1 MFLRKRTA
9 PPHRSE
15 RGKSANPG
23 RFDLCHGKSH
33 SSKTVVRLQPP
44 PDIPAATRTTRD
56 RQPRLRASWQRRT
69 RRAPSSTT
77 ARLAQ
82 GVFNYLGRVDKFD
95 QAANAPVCRHS
106 LELRRVETKA
116 PTDPGYLGHKF
127 ESDSIWIVHDRA
139 LAVIVEDER
148 PIVFV
153 ASKLPI
159 DSLPECDDVSS
170 ANRRMV
176 SALHKLG
183 CDVAELQGIFAPF
196 GRRVV
201 IW

>member
-1 MFLRKRTA
+1 LIGAAEETPARLLF
-9 PPHRSE
+9 
-15 RGKSANPG
+15 SASVVS
-23 RFDLCHGKSH
+23 DW
-33 SSKTVVRLQPP
+33 SKTTGLKLSKPIHEG
-44 PDIPAATRTTRD
+44 DIIEAEEPNFEG
-56 RQPRLRASWQRRT
+56 
-69 RRAPSSTT
+69 
-77 ARLAQ
+77 
-82 GVFNYLGRVDKFD
+82 GVFNYLDRVDKFD
-95 QAANAPVCRHS
+95 QATNAPVCRHS

-127 ESDSIWIVHDRA
+127 EPDSIWIVHDRA
-139 LAVIVEDER
+139 LAVIVEDEQ

-183 CDVAELQGIFAPF
+183 CDVAELQGLL
-196 GRRVV
+196 RRLVAV
-201 IW
+201 S